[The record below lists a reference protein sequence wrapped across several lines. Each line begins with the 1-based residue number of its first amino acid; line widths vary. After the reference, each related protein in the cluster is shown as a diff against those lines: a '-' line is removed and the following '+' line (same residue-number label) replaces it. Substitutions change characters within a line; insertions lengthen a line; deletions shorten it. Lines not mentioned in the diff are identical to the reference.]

1 MEVKKITKTVEEVV
15 GYVAFDGTEFKDK
28 DECCKYE
35 GTAEAVIKRG
45 FIKNCVKFMH
55 EESEAAISGDGYFC
69 AGCGED
75 CYDAVVFIKNEEDL
89 KYAQMFQ
96 EITCDHNAKRKFTV
110 NDIGK
115 KLLVY
120 IGYRDYKTDNVNYD
134 YCHIYGTLEDIVE
147 EFRYAVYR
155 MFLAPEDKT
164 TE

>member
-1 MEVKKITKTVEEVV
+1 
-15 GYVAFDGTEFKDK
+15 
-28 DECCKYE
+28 
-35 GTAEAVIKRG
+35 
-45 FIKNCVKFMH
+45 
-55 EESEAAISGDGYFC
+55 
-69 AGCGED
+69 
-75 CYDAVVFIKNEEDL
+75 
-89 KYAQMFQ
+89 MFQ